1 MMKKYIAWILC
12 GGLVMAGQVQPFKAK
27 SIQPAQPFTG
37 KITQLQQKLDPMFSI
52 PLDKYPKWHAEAILK
67 NGHKAEFIS
76 VKSMMQVYL
85 HQDYFLK
92 RKQLEDKIDKIII
105 KDYLTG
111 EKKDAKSAVYVFG
124 SRIVGPH
131 GDDLIPFAT
140 ETNAKLFMIK
150 NGGTKL
156 LPYGKITA
164 GLLRYLD
171 M

>member
-1 MMKKYIAWILC
+1 MKKISILVALSLLLIAE
-12 GGLVMAGQVQPFKAK
+12 APKPFKVQPIKVDTNSTTKAK
-27 SIQPAQPFTG
+27 KAE
-37 KITQLQQKLDPMFSI
+37 KLDPVYSI
-52 PLDKYPKWHAEAILK
+52 PLKKYPKWHASATLK

-76 VKSMMQVYL
+76 VKSMMLVYL

-92 RKQLEDKIDKIII
+92 RKLLEDKIDKIYV
-105 KDYLTG
+105 KDYLSG
-111 EKKDAKSAVYVFG
+111 KEVEAKDAVYVFG
-124 SRIVGPH
+124 SKIVGPH

-140 ETNAKLFMIK
+140 ETNAKLFMMK

-156 LPYGKITA
+156 LPYTKITK

>member
-1 MMKKYIAWILC
+1 MKKFIVLITFGAL
-12 GGLVMAGQVQPFKAK
+12 LMAETPKPFKAK
-27 SIQPAQPFTG
+27 PVQPVQPFTG
-37 KITQLQQKLDPMFSI
+37 KITQLQQKLDPMFDI
-52 PLDKYPKWHAEAILK
+52 PLSKYPKWHTNALLK

-92 RKQLEDKIDKIII
+92 RNLLEAPIDKIYI

-111 EKKDAKSAVYVFG
+111 EKADAKQALYVFG
-124 SRIVGPH
+124 SRVVGPH
-131 GDDLIPFAT
+131 GDDLIPFVS
-140 ETNAKLFMIK
+140 ETNAKLFMMK
-150 NGGTKL
+150 HGGTKL
-156 LPYGKITA
+156 LPYSKITA

>member
-1 MMKKYIAWILC
+1 MKKIILLIC
-12 GGLVMAGQVQPFKAK
+12 LGTLLMAEQPQPFKAK
-27 SIQPAQPFTG
+27 AVQPTQPFTG
-37 KITQLQQKLDPMFSI
+37 KIMQLQQKLDPMFGI
-52 PLDKYPKWHAEAILK
+52 PLDKYPKWHAEALLK

-85 HQDYFLK
+85 HQEYFLK
-92 RKQLEDKIDKIII
+92 RNLLEDKIDKIYV

-111 EKKDAKSAVYVFG
+111 EKADAKEAVYVFG

-131 GDDLIPFAT
+131 GDDLIPFAS
-140 ETNAKLFMIK
+140 ETNAKLFMMK

-156 LPYGKITA
+156 LPYSKITA

>member
-1 MMKKYIAWILC
+1 MVLIVLGVC
-12 GGLVMAGQVQPFKAK
+12 LMAEAPKPFHAKTVQPV
-27 SIQPAQPFTG
+27 QPFTG
-37 KITQLQQKLDPMFSI
+37 KITQLEEKLDPMFSI
-52 PLDKYPKWHAEAILK
+52 SLDKYPKWHASALLK

-76 VKSMMQVYL
+76 VKSMMQVYM

-92 RKQLEDKIDKIII
+92 RNLLEDNIDKIYI

-111 EKKDAKSAVYVFG
+111 EQADAKQAVYVFG
-124 SRIVGPH
+124 SRIIGPH

-140 ETNAKLFMIK
+140 ETNAKLFMMK
-150 NGGTKL
+150 HGGTKL
-156 LPYGKITA
+156 LPYSKITA